1 MNKKNKLK
9 FRNKKTKLIN
19 KLIKRKLKM
28 NKKNKLKFRIQPK
41 MK

>member
-19 KLIKRKLKM
+19 KLIKRKLKIA
-28 NKKNKLKFRIQPK
+28 NS
-41 MK
+41 